1 MKSFVG
7 KGGLILV
14 LILTIANSVPV
25 FEAQGT
31 TTVAN
36 GEARKLTPE
45 EAAAFHSGYENI
57 NVPIYQGKGFVYDD
71 CPSLDEN
78 GNKRAEEQIKD
89 LIYEVTKLNITS
101 QLGILYLED
110 KAKWI
115 MDQNMV
121 WAEKTT
127 LPEIKKTEL
136 PYSQNWNGIR
146 DFLFPNTYYVEG
158 FSTSADGSHC
168 VKIYTADGMYVA
180 TIDAVQN
187 DGKFVTDISV
197 EGNDYYAVI
206 FNKTDGAA
214 SNATYTV
221 K

>member
-1 MKSFVG
+1 M
-7 KGGLILV
+7 
-14 LILTIANSVPV
+14 
-25 FEAQGT
+25 
-31 TTVAN
+31 
-36 GEARKLTPE
+36 
-45 EAAAFHSGYENI
+45 
-57 NVPIYQGKGFVYDD
+57 
-71 CPSLDEN
+71 
-78 GNKRAEEQIKD
+78 
-89 LIYEVTKLNITS
+89 IYEVTKLNITS

-115 MDQNMV
+115 MDQDMV

-146 DFLFPNTYYVEG
+146 DFLFPNTYYVEGG

-197 EGNDYYAVI
+197 GGNDYYAVI
-206 FNKTDGAA
+206 FNKIDGAA
-214 SNATYTV
+214 LYATYTV